1 MYIYIY
7 VCIYVHMALH
17 HIQNIFCQMVGHM
30 FRHANLNAKLIAESS
45 YLGICDPQWPHSLA
59 NRNPHTKP
67 TE

>member
-1 MYIYIY
+1 
-7 VCIYVHMALH
+7 MALH